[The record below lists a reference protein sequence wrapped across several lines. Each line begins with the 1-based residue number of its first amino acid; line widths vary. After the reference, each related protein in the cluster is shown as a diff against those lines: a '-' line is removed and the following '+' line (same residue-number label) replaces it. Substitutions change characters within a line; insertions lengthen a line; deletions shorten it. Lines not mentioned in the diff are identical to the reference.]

1 MKKDGPK
8 EDEVS
13 KKRSFGPIERA
24 QQARCLACGHE
35 GLKLNL
41 AAEKGLV
48 ARCPA
53 CGLIRTID
61 NLSPKK
67 LAALYDKA
75 YLDDQ
80 PAAPP
85 EKDESAWR
93 RPLDLAL
100 KRQPPPARFLEIGVG
115 QGWLLKAAGQAG
127 YDCRGADVSAAGAAR
142 AEQVSGAP
150 VAAGSIM
157 DLDLG
162 DHTWDVVCIRHVLE
176 HLDRPVEFL
185 ERINE
190 LLTETGLLVGA
201 VPNIDSLVS
210 LIRGADWPFLSLPYH
225 RVHFRRAS
233 LIKVLS
239 RAGYRVEFIRTTD
252 LVIYDQAL
260 FQVWLNRLR
269 RKLGREEGPTGYD
282 PRDITPDSLT
292 ARLLAREPTFHR
304 LLAKL
309 GLGQELLFA
318 ARPLRRR
325 ANAAD

>member
-1 MKKDGPK
+1 MP
-8 EDEVS
+8 

-24 QQARCLACGHE
+24 QQASCLNCGHE

-53 CGLIRTID
+53 CGLVQTID
-61 NLSPKK
+61 NLSRKR
-67 LAALYDKA
+67 LTALYDRA

-85 EKDESAWR
+85 DKDEPAWR

-115 QGWLLKAAGQAG
+115 QGWLLKAAREAG
-127 YDCRGADVSAAGAAR
+127 YDCRGADVSASGAAR
-142 AEQVSGAP
+142 AEQVSG
-150 VAAGSIM
+150 VTVTAGSIM

-162 DHTWDVVCIRHVLE
+162 DGAWDVVCIRHVLE
-176 HLDRPVEFL
+176 HLDQPVEFL
-185 ERINE
+185 QRINE

-233 LIKVLS
+233 LMKILS
-239 RAGYRVEFIRTTD
+239 QAGFRVEFIRTTD

-260 FQVWLNRLR
+260 FQVWLNRVR
-269 RKLGREEGPTGYD
+269 RKLGRPEGPTGYD

-292 ARLLAREPTFHR
+292 ARLLSWEPAFHR
-304 LLAKL
+304 LLARL

-318 ARPLRRR
+318 ARPAGRRS
-325 ANAAD
+325 NTAD